1 MRNNNIKVAAL
12 IACAAITTSSC
23 TVMNKTMR
31 EPYSRVDFVKSDFN
45 ISEQVSG
52 TATTT
57 KVIGIDWHRLFHSN
71 DMGDVNGEYGNSGL
85 SSSVAK
91 VPVVGSF
98 VIDKTAGY
106 ALYDMMNKTPGYDI
120 VFYPQFDAH
129 IKKPVLGIGFFYKKT
144 TVTAKAR
151 LAKFK

>member
-1 MRNNNIKVAAL
+1 MKNNNIKVAAL
-12 IACAAITTSSC
+12 IAFAAITTSSC
-23 TVMNKTMR
+23 TVVNKTMR
-31 EPYSRVDFVKSDFN
+31 EPYSRVDFVKNDFN

-57 KVIGIDWHRLFHSN
+57 KVLGVDWRRLFGSN
-71 DMGDVNGEYGNSGL
+71 EVGDVNGEYGNNGL

-98 VIDKTAGY
+98 VIDKTASY

-120 VFYPQFDAH
+120 VFYPQFDAN
-129 IKKPVLGIGFFYKKT
+129 IRKPVLGIGFFYKKT